1 MEKNIK
7 RISGKKNLPFDLI
20 IKKYRLLFGYYSR
33 DFWKNVFYGWSMILF
48 GISFIL
54 FLSVLAPNLVLHK
67 TPIGGDWQRMLELDG
82 SVVVEINDNN
92 YSRFPGVAGVAI
104 EIGGYNSITDQD
116 GKFYI
121 KFASETSSNIPVI
134 IQWYNTTII
143 KKVSFEPNQYKKK
156 EVFILNG
163 K

>member
-7 RISGKKNLPFDLI
+7 KISTKENLPFD
-20 IKKYRLLFGYYSR
+20 IKKYRLLLGYYSR
-33 DFWKNVFYGWSMILF
+33 DFWKKVSYGWPIILF
-48 GISFIL
+48 VISLVL
-54 FLSVLAPNLVLHK
+54 FLSVLTPNLVLHR
-67 TPIGGDWQRMLELDG
+67 TPIVGDWQRLLELDG

-92 YSRFPGVAGVAI
+92 HSRFPGVAGVAI
-104 EIGGYNSITDQD
+104 EIGGYKRITDQE

-134 IQWYNTTII
+134 IQWYNTTMI
-143 KKVSFEPNQYKKK
+143 KKVSFEPNQFKKT
-156 EVFILNG
+156 EVFILNE